1 MSKPLLDAR
10 PAPSYLAIS
19 LDRHKAHRQLS
30 PAPAPSHSEVQLLQT
45 RFLTGWLDFFSALVH
60 RDFRLFWVGLM
71 AQVTGQQMTIVTL
84 GWLAYYLTESPLA
97 LGIINLLSAAPRLI
111 INLLGGVLADRVDP
125 RALIAGAQAISA
137 LVLIALG
144 VLAITNNAT
153 IWHLAV
159 AAFILGLVQSFDEPS
174 RASLFP
180 RLLPD
185 RSFIPSAV
193 PLISLAWSSTR
204 IIAPSIAGFA
214 IAAAGAGVSFFI
226 ASAGAATM
234 VAMIRL
240 IRVREVP
247 ARSQAAMLD
256 DLKAGARYVWAHPVF
271 RPLLLVAFINSAF
284 GQGYMLTLPVFQADV
299 LHIDA
304 RGLGLMYSV
313 LGVGA
318 VSGLFIY
325 SRFLKRL
332 PPGRV
337 VLGAVILFSI
347 GLISFA
353 ASPWFGLSL
362 VLLFSV
368 GVVAVI
374 QITTGQVILQTLVED
389 HLRGRVMS
397 LYGLHWVFLPV
408 SGAIMNSVAQ
418 LTGAPLSLAGSATIV
433 LVSVSLIALRSAP
446 LRGVTLARANDPET
460 PAAPQTA
467 TASP

>member
-1 MSKPLLDAR
+1 
-10 PAPSYLAIS
+10 
-19 LDRHKAHRQLS
+19 
-30 PAPAPSHSEVQLLQT
+30 
-45 RFLTGWLDFFSALVH
+45 
-60 RDFRLFWVGLM
+60 
-71 AQVTGQQMTIVTL
+71 
-84 GWLAYYLTESPLA
+84 
-97 LGIINLLSAAPRLI
+97 
-111 INLLGGVLADRVDP
+111 
-125 RALIAGAQAISA
+125 
-137 LVLIALG
+137 
-144 VLAITNNAT
+144 
-153 IWHLAV
+153 
-159 AAFILGLVQSFDEPS
+159 
-174 RASLFP
+174 
-180 RLLPD
+180 
-185 RSFIPSAV
+185 
-193 PLISLAWSSTR
+193 
-204 IIAPSIAGFA
+204 
-214 IAAAGAGVSFFI
+214 
-226 ASAGAATM
+226 
-234 VAMIRL
+234 
-240 IRVREVP
+240 
-247 ARSQAAMLD
+247 MLD

-299 LHIDA
+299 LHVDA

-418 LTGAPLSLAGSATIV
+418 LTGAPLSLAGSAT
-433 LVSVSLIALRSAP
+433 SRPRQRQPHRPAKRPPPRRNARKSERPRDP
-446 LRGVTLARANDPET
+446 LRPPDGNSALIMTLRPST
-460 PAAPQTA
+460 HRR
-467 TASP
+467 